1 MQAVNVIIN
10 LNTHQLNNSFL
21 YSIPEEL
28 NDEAVFGKRVLVDFR
43 GRKTEAFVV
52 GQQDIDSAPGLKSII
67 RVLDQEEVFN
77 QELYELAQWMADYY
91 SVSLAL
97 ILTMMIPQLLH
108 HKKSL
113 RVIATVSQDQ
123 FKDTYAEKG
132 NPYKDFMG
140 LLWSQKELSLNET
153 LKILNKDQLDELIE
167 LGLVSLTGIYGSTLA
182 SQKDMIYVIDQKKFE
197 KEITAIRKK
206 APRQAGAL
214 DFMASHPN
222 LSCTEFDRVVTRSVS
237 KALIKKGLIESVRIK
252 PEINIPEFELNR
264 EQDHAV
270 RMINNCLSAG
280 QYAEY
285 LLFGITGSGKTE
297 VYIRAAQ
304 CAIEQGRSVI
314 VLVPEIALT
323 RQLVEIFSRRITDL
337 AVLHSAMSAGERYQ
351 EWKRIKQG
359 EVKLVLGPRSA
370 VFAPLPDLGLIILDE
385 EQENSYKQEETPR
398 YHARDIARQRA
409 RVTDSVLL
417 LGSATPALETYYR
430 TTTGDARL
438 LHLPRRTGGAAIPEI
453 VIEDMRKSFKSGNYG
468 MLSRYLQERLKHA
481 LIMGQQTILFI
492 NRRGHSPMT
501 ICRECGNMASC
512 PNCSVA
518 MTYHHDIKQN
528 VCHYCNTQRP
538 QTSVCELCGSQ
549 HLQLAGTGTQKVEEE
564 IRRLFPQARIA
575 RLDLDSSRP
584 KGAQKAILED
594 MKERHIDIL
603 IGTQMVAKGLD
614 FPLVSLVGV
623 VDADSLLNLPDFRA
637 RERCFQLLVQVA
649 GRAGRADI
657 PGEVVIQTY
666 NPQEPLFEKVVS
678 QDYKSFYDDEI
689 KIRRRLDYPPYND
702 ILRMV
707 VSSENESSCQK
718 HINELAKYIEEMLD
732 AKEDSIMILGPA
744 PCPIS
749 KIKSRYRYQILIKCN
764 SSLLLRSIA
773 AKINNITNPANI
785 KLELDINPM
794 VTI

>member
-1 MQAVNVIIN
+1 MQAVSVIIN
-10 LNTHQLNNSFL
+10 LNTSQLNHSFL
-21 YSIPEEL
+21 YIVPEEL
-28 NDEAVFGKRVLVDFR
+28 SEEAVFGKRVLVDFA
-43 GRKTEAFVV
+43 GKKTEAFVV
-52 GQQDIDSAPGLKSII
+52 GRQEIDSTAGLKSLI
-67 RVLDQEEVFN
+67 RVLDQEAVFN
-77 QELYELAQWMADYY
+77 QELYQLAQWMADYY

-113 RVIATVSQDQ
+113 RLIAAVNQQ
-123 FKDTYAEKG
+123 QYEAAYIGQAK
-132 NPYKDFMG
+132 PYKEFMEQ
-140 LLWSQKELSLNET
+140 LWLQKELSLNATRKTINQE
-153 LKILNKDQLDELIE
+153 QLEELQK
-167 LGLVSLTGIYGSTLA
+167 LDLVSVIGSYGSTRTRA
-182 SQKDMIYVIDQKKFE
+182 SDIIYVLDHHKME

-206 APRQAGAL
+206 APRQAEAL
-214 DFMASHPN
+214 DLLASNPGF
-222 LSCTEFDRVVTRSVS
+222 SCVEFDRMVTRSVS
-237 KALIKKGLIESVRIK
+237 QALIKKGLIASVK
-252 PEINIPEFELNR
+252 PKLEITIPDFELNQ
-264 EQDHAV
+264 EQTQAIGFIQKSLHT
-270 RMINNCLSAG
+270 R
-280 QYAEY
+280 QYEEY

-297 VYIRAAQ
+297 VYIKAAQ
-304 CAIEQGRSVI
+304 AAIEQGRSVI

-323 RQLVEIFSRRITDL
+323 RQLVDIFSHRIADL
-337 AVLHSAMSAGERYQ
+337 AVLHSAMTAGERYE
-351 EWKRIKQG
+351 EWKRIKRG
-359 EVKLVLGPRSA
+359 EVQLVLGPRSA
-370 VFAPLPDLGLIILDE
+370 IFAPLSDLGLIILDE

-409 RVTDSVLL
+409 HLTNSVLL

-430 TTTGDARL
+430 TTTGAARL
-438 LHLPRRTGGAAIPEI
+438 LHLPRRTGGAIIPEI

-468 MLSRYLQERLKHA
+468 MISRNLQERLQHA
-481 LIMGQQTILFI
+481 LIMGQQSILFI
-492 NRRGHSPMT
+492 NRRGYSPMT
-501 ICRECGNMASC
+501 ICRECGNMTSC

-528 VCHYCNTQRP
+528 VCHYCNAQRP
-538 QTSVCELCGSQ
+538 QSSFCEICGSQ

-584 KGAQKAILED
+584 RGAQKAILED
-594 MKERHIDIL
+594 MKARRIDIL

-666 NPQEPLFEKVVS
+666 NPQEPLFAKVVS

-689 KIRRRLDYPPYND
+689 TIRRRLDYPPFND

-707 VSSENESSCQK
+707 VSSENESVCQK
-718 HINELAKYIEEMLD
+718 HSNELAKYIEEMID

-749 KIKSRYRYQILIKCN
+749 KIKNRFRYQILIKCN

-773 AKINNITNPANI
+773 AKMNNIAHPANL